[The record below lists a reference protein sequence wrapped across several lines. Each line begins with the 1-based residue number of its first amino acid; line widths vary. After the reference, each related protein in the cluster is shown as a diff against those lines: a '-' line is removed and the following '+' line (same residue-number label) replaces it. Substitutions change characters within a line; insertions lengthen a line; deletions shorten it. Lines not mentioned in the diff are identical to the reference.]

1 MTSAG
6 RFGLRREALFCLAA
20 VLLLAGLLATLLV
33 TGGIPSAHADGPV
46 LTVSSST
53 TNPGGTVTISG
64 TGWAPAMHYN
74 LYVYGQSKCKPN
86 PICPPPATTKPI
98 NSTPERITSG
108 GNLSTFDFTF
118 LAKTAATTYVFT
130 VIADYPADTPYSAS
144 VLVQVVPAGTPP
156 SGTPVSSSPTAPPA
170 TTPTTGAVSPTATG
184 QAGSTPGNQTTN
196 TTGSSGGNTLAI
208 VVVTVLL
215 LIAIAVLIGLL
226 IVLPPKRRAIRAAW
240 YGTGSTGG
248 TGARRFG
255 ASGPMA
261 PTAGRRTTGGYPPV
275 GNDDLPWQGG
285 VAQWDDAPRSSGS
298 SRPLPP
304 RSPRRPSD
312 REY

>member
-1 MTSAG
+1 MASAG
-6 RFGLRREALFCLAA
+6 RFGLRREIAFCLAG

-33 TGGIPSAHADGPV
+33 TGGIPPAHADGPV

-53 TNPGGTVTISG
+53 INPGGTVTISG
-64 TGWAPAMHYN
+64 TGWAPATHYN

-86 PICPPPATTKPI
+86 PTCPPPATAKPI
-98 NSTPERITSG
+98 NSAPERITSG
-108 GNLSTFDFTF
+108 GNLSSFNFTF
-118 LAKTAATTYVFT
+118 LAKAAATTYVFT

-156 SGTPVSSSPTAPPA
+156 SGTPVSSIPTTLPT
-170 TTPTTGAVSPTATG
+170 TTPTTGAVSPTATSQTG
-184 QAGSTPGNQTTN
+184 TTPGNQTT
-196 TTGSSGGNTLAI
+196 TTPTSSGGNTLAI

-240 YGTGSTGG
+240 YGTGSAGG
-248 TGARRFG
+248 TGARRYG

-261 PTAGRRTTGGYPPV
+261 SPARRTTGGYPPV

-285 VAQWDDAPRSSGS
+285 VAQWDDAPRGS
-298 SRPLPP
+298 RGSRPLPP